1 MRKHPGQSNHL
12 KPYIFLLACL
22 KHHCTRTCGDLSIT
36 FYTLRN
42 RLFLW
47 YRFRGLVGCL
57 MQPFMLSCHINP
69 ISLSVMRSEYGNAN
83 LAEST
88 PTLGILGGGQLGLFL
103 AIDALRMDCA
113 VKVFATTTDDP
124 ACAIVERARAFG
136 FDVDA
141 SRITPP
147 IIGDFADV
155 ALQDAFLNSVD
166 AVLVEFENVPLD
178 FIARIA
184 KSGLP
189 VSANADIL
197 RTAQH
202 RHLEKQVADQLG
214 IPTAPCQRIATKED
228 MRAAA
233 GEEIYPAILKLDS
246 GGYDGKGQVAVA
258 SHAELPAA
266 WETLGQRPCLLEQ
279 RVQFVR
285 EVSMLAGRNAQGEI
299 ICFPPSLNA
308 HRDGILR
315 TSSPLFE
322 ARVAEQLAIYAR
334 AWAEHFQLTGI
345 VCLEFFETKDGFLF
359 NESAPRP
366 HNSYHWTLDASPPNQ
381 FELAVCAI
389 LGESFSEIP
398 EKLET
403 NVIMTNFIGEPP
415 ESSAI
420 EGLSSKLYDYG
431 KSACK
436 PGRKMGHE
444 NTILIVSDL
453 KKEMKLYSYVG
464 QTERGAEKE
473 NVTLNDRSNSMQLD
487 A

>member
-1 MRKHPGQSNHL
+1 MEN
-12 KPYIFLLACL
+12 
-22 KHHCTRTCGDLSIT
+22 
-36 FYTLRN
+36 RN
-42 RLFLW
+42 RAGDSQVASRHTLE
-47 YRFRGLVGCL
+47 G
-57 MQPFMLSCHINP
+57 SI
-69 ISLSVMRSEYGNAN
+69 N
-83 LAEST
+83 LAESAT
-88 PTLGILGGGQLGLFL
+88 TLGILGGGQLGLFL
-103 AIDALRMDCA
+103 AIDALRKGCA
-113 VKVFATTTDDP
+113 VKVFATTTHDP
-124 ACAIVERARAFG
+124 ACAIVARARTFG

-141 SRITPP
+141 ARIAAP

-155 ALQDAFLNSVD
+155 TLQDAFMNSVD

-202 RHLEKQVADQLG
+202 RHLEKQVANQLG
-214 IPTAPCQRIATKED
+214 IPTAPCHRIASKED
-228 MRAAA
+228 MRAVA
-233 GEEIYPAILKLDS
+233 GELYPAILKLDS

-266 WETLGQRPCLLEQ
+266 WEALEQRPCLLEQ
-279 RVQFVR
+279 RVEFVR

-308 HRDGILR
+308 HHAGILR

-322 ARVAEQLAIYAR
+322 AQVAHQLAIYAR
-334 AWAEHFQLTGI
+334 AWAEHFRLTGI
-345 VCLEFFETKDGFLF
+345 VCLEFFQTEHGFLF

-389 LGESFSEIP
+389 LGKSFSEIP

-403 NVIMTNFIGEPP
+403 SVIMTNIIGEPP
-415 ESSAI
+415 ETSAI
-420 EGLSSKLYDYG
+420 GPNGRLYDYG

-436 PGRKMGHE
+436 PGRKMGHM
-444 NTILIVSDL
+444 NTILAIEMGMTQNEDRIPNPQSNPMQSD
-453 KKEMKLYSYVG
+453 
-464 QTERGAEKE
+464 A
-473 NVTLNDRSNSMQLD
+473 
-487 A
+487 